1 MFYVGLLHVK
11 CYNELVDYVLWPS
24 RFVRREQTHEC
35 VLGCTYVPACTL
47 VVCHKTV
54 CACVLERAHLLMHA
68 RTFWVPTLTHTWFRW
83 CVSTLNRQIFT
94 HTCFTMRTVTHEN
107 EPKPCL
113 PLCMHRLCICL
124 CIRSC
129 TSERP
134 RARDREREREREER
148 VREGRQRER
157 ERARGR
163 LCVCISMRAWT
174 HVIKM
179 NGSHVAVNST
189 VLKLRLLWKSR
200 AEAPGSGPWHNA
212 PQRGRATPRR
222 E

>member
-134 RARDREREREREER
+134 RARDREREREKREWER
-148 VREGRQRER
+148 GDREKERER
-157 ERARGR
+157 EGDFA
-163 LCVCISMRAWT
+163 CVSVCVHGHMW
-174 HVIKM
+174 
-179 NGSHVAVNST
+179 
-189 VLKLRLLWKSR
+189 
-200 AEAPGSGPWHNA
+200 
-212 PQRGRATPRR
+212 
-222 E
+222 